1 LLHAGS
7 SYIAGFLLKKYLD
20 RSCSTC
26 RQYFLTQECTDSHSF
41 IVLKDL
47 GNHLLYSSKTFIDI
61 IDLVKKEVLS
71 AFISH
76 INEYRIFDVIK
87 SNINVDMGEIC
98 PNHTNIADN
107 IIFGTIFIFV
117 KHIIMIL
124 NRKMH
129 LKDLRSYPPLDRY
142 LKNYALLII
151 NGRRSVRLVKF
162 YMGMLV
168 VNICINRYGLHIMII
183 KFWTSFFCCIKKI
196 L

>member
-1 LLHAGS
+1 
-7 SYIAGFLLKKYLD
+7 
-20 RSCSTC
+20 
-26 RQYFLTQECTDSHSF
+26 
-41 IVLKDL
+41 
-47 GNHLLYSSKTFIDI
+47 LYPSKTFIDI

-98 PNHTNIADN
+98 PNHTNIPDN

-117 KHIIMIL
+117 KPIIMIL

-142 LKNYALLII
+142 SC
-151 NGRRSVRLVKF
+151 GR
-162 YMGMLV
+162 
-168 VNICINRYGLHIMII
+168 
-183 KFWTSFFCCIKKI
+183 
-196 L
+196 

>member
-1 LLHAGS
+1 MDNQFQNTALSTIRECYSVCEHHFETCMFQTAQREKLNRNARPTLLLPRNGNGNGNENRQAVE
-7 SYIAGFLLKKYLD
+7 APLL
-20 RSCSTC
+20 
-26 RQYFLTQECTDSHSF
+26 DSHSF

-47 GNHLLYSSKTFIDI
+47 GNRLLYPSKTFIDI

-142 LKNYALLII
+142 LKNYAPLIYHK
-151 NGRRSVRLVKF
+151 R
-162 YMGMLV
+162 
-168 VNICINRYGLHIMII
+168 
-183 KFWTSFFCCIKKI
+183 
-196 L
+196 